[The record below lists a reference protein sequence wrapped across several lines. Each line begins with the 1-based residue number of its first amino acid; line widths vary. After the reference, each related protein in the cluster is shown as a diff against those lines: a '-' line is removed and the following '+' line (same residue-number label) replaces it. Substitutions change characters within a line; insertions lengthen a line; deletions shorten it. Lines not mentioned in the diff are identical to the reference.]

1 MTYTHQFCFIAE
13 RHLCSALP
21 VFLVNRCCG
30 GLLQLE
36 KIQITAD
43 NEYETF
49 ENWSCM
55 QILTDTDFI
64 YHGISFNERLAIFR
78 LFHDDDE
85 FVAIVEPGSAGFVTE
100 GFAQ

>member
-1 MTYTHQFCFIAE
+1 LRKAK
-13 RHLCSALP
+13 SLP
-21 VFLVNRCCG
+21 
-30 GLLQLE
+30 
-36 KIQITAD
+36 IT
-43 NEYETF
+43 NTETF

-64 YHGISFNERLAIFR
+64 YHGISFDERLAIFR

-85 FVAIVEPGSAGFVTE
+85 FVAIVEPGLAGFVTE